1 VVALEV
7 LIEGVKAGVGEGM
20 AEGLVVAVA
29 WAKFAW
35 QGCCDF
41 ACSADGDGRGRV
53 FDAIM
58 ETPRLYKRLNEEVM
72 LLSLN
77 SRFVGNVYIIRC
89 VGRVVLGEEVKALE
103 TTLETGT
110 REFVRVVLDLSEV
123 SRLDSIAMG
132 LLVRY
137 AERLGK
143 AGGGLRL
150 AAAPPFV
157 VNLLNMT
164 KLSTILPSYAT
175 EEEAIVSFLKQGSAE
190 GTRERRGARV
200 IVVDESA
207 DLCTFVRT
215 VLTQHGYDVKST
227 CSFRD
232 AKILLGVDDV
242 EYIVVGPGNPQLSAE
257 TVVNTLT
264 ALAPKATALRLD
276 ADFKIRDAREATE
289 ALLQMFGD
297 GGTV

>member
-1 VVALEV
+1 
-7 LIEGVKAGVGEGM
+7 
-20 AEGLVVAVA
+20 
-29 WAKFAW
+29 
-35 QGCCDF
+35 
-41 ACSADGDGRGRV
+41 
-53 FDAIM
+53 
-58 ETPRLYKRLNEEVM
+58 M
-72 LLSLN
+72 LLNLN
-77 SRFVGNVYIIRC
+77 WRFVGNVYIIRC
-89 VGRVVLGEEVKALE
+89 IGRVVLGEEVKALE
-103 TTLETGT
+103 AALETGT

-123 SRLDSIAMG
+123 NRLDSIAIG

-164 KLSTILPSYAT
+164 KLSSILPSYAT
-175 EEEAIVSFLKQGSAE
+175 EEEAIVSFLKQGAAE
-190 GTRERRGARV
+190 GRQERRGARV

-289 ALLQMFGD
+289 ALLQMFGV
-297 GGTV
+297 GGSV

>member
-1 VVALEV
+1 
-7 LIEGVKAGVGEGM
+7 
-20 AEGLVVAVA
+20 
-29 WAKFAW
+29 
-35 QGCCDF
+35 
-41 ACSADGDGRGRV
+41 
-53 FDAIM
+53 
-58 ETPRLYKRLNEEVM
+58 M
-72 LLSLN
+72 LLSLS

-89 VGRVVLGEEVKALE
+89 AGRVVLGEEVKALE
-103 TTLETGT
+103 AALETGT
-110 REFVRVVLDLSEV
+110 REFNKVVLDLSEV
-123 SRLDSIAMG
+123 NRLDSIAMG

-150 AAAPPFV
+150 AAAAPFV

-175 EEEAIVSFLKQGSAE
+175 EEEAIVSFLKQRPAQETQQRQG
-190 GTRERRGARV
+190 RRV

-232 AKILLGVDDV
+232 ARILLGVDSV
-242 EYIVVGPGNPQLSAE
+242 EYILVGPGNPQLSAE
-257 TVVNTLT
+257 TMLKTLT
-264 ALAPKATALRLD
+264 GLAPRAKALQLD
-276 ADFKIRDAREATE
+276 ADFKIRDAHEATD
-289 ALLQMFGD
+289 ALLRMFPID
-297 GGTV
+297 ES

>member
-1 VVALEV
+1 
-7 LIEGVKAGVGEGM
+7 
-20 AEGLVVAVA
+20 
-29 WAKFAW
+29 
-35 QGCCDF
+35 
-41 ACSADGDGRGRV
+41 
-53 FDAIM
+53 
-58 ETPRLYKRLNEEVM
+58 M

-89 VGRVVLGEEVKALE
+89 VGRVVLGDEVKSLE
-103 TTLETGT
+103 AMLEAGT
-110 REFVRVVLDLSEV
+110 HEFTRVVLDLSEV

-164 KLSTILPSYAT
+164 KLSTILTSYAT
-175 EEEAIVSFLKQGSAE
+175 EEEAIVSFLKQRSAGE
-190 GTRERRGARV
+190 AQEKRGPRV
-200 IVVDESA
+200 ILVDESA

-232 AKILLGVDDV
+232 ARILLGVDSV
-242 EYIVVGPGNPQLSAE
+242 EYILVGPGNPQLSSE
-257 TVVNTLT
+257 TVLKTLT
-264 ALAPKATALRLD
+264 GLAPNAKALQLA
-276 ADFKIRDAREATE
+276 ADFKIRDAHEATD
-289 ALLQMFGD
+289 ALLQMFR
-297 GGTV
+297 TSES

>member
-1 VVALEV
+1 
-7 LIEGVKAGVGEGM
+7 
-20 AEGLVVAVA
+20 
-29 WAKFAW
+29 
-35 QGCCDF
+35 
-41 ACSADGDGRGRV
+41 
-53 FDAIM
+53 
-58 ETPRLYKRLNEEVM
+58 M

-77 SRFVGNVYIIRC
+77 SRTVGTVYIVRC
-89 VGRVVLGEEVKALE
+89 VGRVVLGDEVKALE
-103 TTLETGT
+103 SALEAGT
-110 REFVRVVLDLSEV
+110 REFNQVVLDLSEV

-137 AERLGK
+137 AERLGN

-175 EEEAIVSFLKQGSAE
+175 EEDAIVSFLKQRSAE
-190 GTRERRGARV
+190 EAQAKRGARV
-200 IVVDESA
+200 IVVDESP

-232 AKILLGVDDV
+232 AKILLEVDSV
-242 EYIVVGPGNPQLSAE
+242 EYIVVGPGNPQLSSE
-257 TVVNTLT
+257 TVLKTLT
-264 ALAPKATALRLD
+264 GLAPAAKAMQLA
-276 ADFKIRDAREATE
+276 ADFRIRDAREAT
-289 ALLQMFGD
+289 D
-297 GGTV
+297 

>member
-1 VVALEV
+1 
-7 LIEGVKAGVGEGM
+7 
-20 AEGLVVAVA
+20 
-29 WAKFAW
+29 
-35 QGCCDF
+35 
-41 ACSADGDGRGRV
+41 
-53 FDAIM
+53 
-58 ETPRLYKRLNEEVM
+58 M
-72 LLSLN
+72 LLSLS

-89 VGRVVLGEEVKALE
+89 VGRVVLGDEVKALE
-103 TTLETGT
+103 AALEAGA
-110 REFVRVVLDLSEV
+110 REFSRIVLDLSEV
-123 SRLDSIAMG
+123 NRLDSIAIG

-157 VNLLNMT
+157 VNILNMT
-164 KLSTILPSYAT
+164 KLSSILPSYAT
-175 EEEAIVSFLKQGSAE
+175 EEEAIVSFLKQGSA
-190 GTRERRGARV
+190 GGVKERQGARV

-232 AKILLGVDDV
+232 AKILLGADSVD
-242 EYIVVGPGNPQLSAE
+242 YILVGPGNPQLSSE
-257 TVVNTLT
+257 TILKTLT
-264 ALAPKATALRLD
+264 SLAPEAKTLQLD

-289 ALLQMFGD
+289 ALLQMFRIS
-297 GGTV
+297 GTA